1 MAPLHVPRPT
11 SHVLRSSYNYIVIEG
26 NIGAGK
32 TSFASQLAEE
42 CNARL
47 ILEQF
52 EENSF
57 LPKFYEDPARYA
69 FPLELSFLADRYQ
82 QLKSQFTTSDI
93 FKTFTVADYFIFK
106 SLIFASKNLEPL
118 EYGLY
123 SKLFAIVS
131 SVVPKPDL
139 IVYLYL
145 NLENLK
151 KNIEKRGRPY
161 EQNIQFEY
169 LDKIQNGYLE
179 FLRLQPDLRVLLIDT
194 NGLDFVERH
203 HDYLWMK
210 ELIMKEYPVGM
221 HRVQKSSSGL

>member
-1 MAPLHVPRPT
+1 M
-11 SHVLRSSYNYIVIEG
+11 YNYIVIEG

-32 TSFASQLAEE
+32 TSLATALSLEF
-42 CNARL
+42 NARL

-82 QLKSQFTTSDI
+82 QLKSQFAAVDL
-93 FKTFTVADYFIFK
+93 FKSFTVADYFIYK

-118 EYGLY
+118 EFGLY
-123 SKLFAIVS
+123 NKLFTIVS

-145 NLENLK
+145 DVEHLK
-151 KNIEKRGRPY
+151 RNIEKRGRPY
-161 EQNIQFEY
+161 EQQIQFEY
-169 LDKIQNGYLE
+169 LDKIQTGYLDY
-179 FLRLQPDLRVLLIDT
+179 LRQQQDLRIVMIET
-194 NGLDFVERH
+194 NGLDFVH
-203 HDYLWMK
+203 NSNDYEWIK
-210 ELIMKEYPVGM
+210 AQIMKEYPIGL
-221 HRVQKSSSGL
+221 HRILQ

>member
-1 MAPLHVPRPT
+1 V
-11 SHVLRSSYNYIVIEG
+11 YNYIVIEG

-32 TSFASQLAEE
+32 TSFATLLAEE

-57 LPKFYEDPARYA
+57 LPKFYEDPVRYA

-82 QLKSQFTTSDI
+82 QLKAQFNASDM

-106 SLIFASKNLEPL
+106 SLIFASKNLESL
-118 EYGLY
+118 EFGLY
-123 SKLFAIVS
+123 SKLFSIVS
-131 SVVPKPDL
+131 SVVPKPDM

-161 EQNIQFEY
+161 EQNIQFDYLEKIQSGY
-169 LDKIQNGYLE
+169 LD
-179 FLRLQPDLRVLLIDT
+179 FLRQQPDLRVLVIDT
-194 NGLDFVERH
+194 NGLDFVGRRD
-203 HDYLWMK
+203 DYLWIK
-210 ELIMKEYPVGM
+210 ELTMSEYPLGM
-221 HRVQKSSSGL
+221 HRIQNPAHGM

>member
-1 MAPLHVPRPT
+1 M
-11 SHVLRSSYNYIVIEG
+11 YNYIVIEG

-32 TSFASQLAEE
+32 TSLASRISAEL
-42 CNARL
+42 NASL

-82 QLKSQFTTSDI
+82 QLKNHFNKPDLFTS
-93 FKTFTVADYFIFK
+93 FTIADYFIFK
-106 SLIFASKNLEPL
+106 SLIFASRNLEQL
-118 EYGLY
+118 EFGLY
-123 SKLFAIVS
+123 GKLFNIVS

-145 NLENLK
+145 SLDNLK
-151 KNIEKRGRPY
+151 KNIQKRGRAY

-169 LDKIQNGYLE
+169 LDKIQTGYLD
-179 FLRLQPDLRVLLIDT
+179 FLRQQPDLRILLIDT
-194 NGLDFVERH
+194 NELDFVNREV
-203 HDYLWMK
+203 DYQWIK
-210 ELIMKEYPVGM
+210 EMVLKDYPVGITM
-221 HRVQKSSSGL
+221 VTK

>member
-1 MAPLHVPRPT
+1 M
-11 SHVLRSSYNYIVIEG
+11 YNYIVIEG

-32 TSFASQLAEE
+32 TSFASLLAEE

-82 QLKSQFTTSDI
+82 QLKSQFNASDL

-118 EYGLY
+118 EFGLY
-123 SKLFAIVS
+123 SKLFSIVS
-131 SVVPKPDL
+131 SVVPKPDM

-145 NLENLK
+145 NLDNLK

-169 LDKIQNGYLE
+169 LEKIQGGYLE
-179 FLRLQPDLRVLLIDT
+179 FLRQQSDLRVLVIDT
-194 NGLDFVERH
+194 NGLDFVSRRK
-203 HDYLWMK
+203 DYLYLK
-210 ELIMKEYPVGM
+210 ELTMKEYPLGM
-221 HRVQKSSSGL
+221 HRIL

>member
-1 MAPLHVPRPT
+1 V
-11 SHVLRSSYNYIVIEG
+11 YNYIVIEG

-32 TSFASQLAEE
+32 TSFASLLAEE
-42 CNARL
+42 YNARL

-82 QLKSQFTTSDI
+82 QLKAQFNAPDM

-131 SVVPKPDL
+131 SVVPKPDM

-145 NLENLK
+145 SLENLK

-161 EQNIQFEY
+161 EQNIQFDY
-169 LDKIQNGYLE
+169 LERIQKGYLE
-179 FLRLQPDLRVLLIDT
+179 FLRQQTDLRVLVIDT
-194 NGLDFVERH
+194 NGLDFVGRRN
-203 HDYLWMK
+203 DYFWIK
-210 ELIMKEYPVGM
+210 ELTMREYPMGM
-221 HRVQKSSSGL
+221 HQIQ

>member
-1 MAPLHVPRPT
+1 M
-11 SHVLRSSYNYIVIEG
+11 YNYIVIEG

-32 TSFASQLAEE
+32 TSLATALSLEF
-42 CNARL
+42 NARL

-82 QLKSQFTTSDI
+82 QLKSQFAAVDL
-93 FKTFTVADYFIFK
+93 FKSFTVADYFIYK

-118 EYGLY
+118 EFGLY
-123 SKLFAIVS
+123 NKLFTIVS

-145 NLENLK
+145 DVEHLK
-151 KNIEKRGRPY
+151 RNIEKRGRPY
-161 EQNIQFEY
+161 EQQIQFEY
-169 LDKIQNGYLE
+169 LDKIQTGYLDY
-179 FLRLQPDLRVLLIDT
+179 LRQQQDLRIVLIET
-194 NGLDFVERH
+194 NGLDFVH
-203 HDYLWMK
+203 NSNDYEWIK
-210 ELIMKEYPVGM
+210 AQIMKEYPIGL
-221 HRVQKSSSGL
+221 HRILQ

>member
-1 MAPLHVPRPT
+1 M
-11 SHVLRSSYNYIVIEG
+11 YNYIVIEG

-32 TSFASQLAEE
+32 TSFASLLAEE
-42 CNARL
+42 YNARL

-82 QLKSQFTTSDI
+82 QLKSQFNAPDM

-118 EYGLY
+118 EFGLY
-123 SKLFAIVS
+123 SKLFSIVS
-131 SVVPKPDL
+131 SVVPKPDM

-145 NLENLK
+145 NLGNLK

-169 LDKIQNGYLE
+169 LEKIQTGYLE
-179 FLRLQPDLRVLLIDT
+179 FLRQQSDLRVLVIDT
-194 NGLDFVERH
+194 NGMDFVSRRD
-203 HDYLWMK
+203 DYHRIKDLM
-210 ELIMKEYPVGM
+210 MQEYPLGM
-221 HRVQKSSSGL
+221 HHIQ

>member
-1 MAPLHVPRPT
+1 V
-11 SHVLRSSYNYIVIEG
+11 YNYIVIEG

-32 TSFASQLAEE
+32 TSFASLLAEE
-42 CNARL
+42 YNARL

-82 QLKSQFTTSDI
+82 QLKSQFNASDM

-118 EYGLY
+118 EFGLY
-123 SKLFAIVS
+123 SKLFSIVS
-131 SVVPKPDL
+131 SVVPRPDM

-145 NLENLK
+145 NLDNLK

-169 LDKIQNGYLE
+169 LEKIQTGYLE
-179 FLRLQPDLRVLLIDT
+179 FLRQQSDLRVLVIDT
-194 NGLDFVERH
+194 NGLDFVGKPG
-203 HDYLWMK
+203 DYRWIK
-210 ELIMKEYPVGM
+210 ELIMKEYTLGM
-221 HRVQKSSSGL
+221 HHIQNITYPG

>member
-1 MAPLHVPRPT
+1 M
-11 SHVLRSSYNYIVIEG
+11 YNYIVIEG

-32 TSFASQLAEE
+32 TSFASMLSED

-57 LPKFYEDPARYA
+57 LPKFYEDQARYA

-82 QLKSQFTTSDI
+82 QLKTHFSTPDM

-106 SLIFASKNLEPL
+106 SLIFASKNLETL
-118 EYGLY
+118 EFGLY
-123 SKLFAIVS
+123 SKLFSIVS
-131 SVVPKPDL
+131 SVVPKPDM

-145 NLENLK
+145 SLENLK

-161 EQNIQFEY
+161 EQNIQFDY
-169 LDKIQNGYLE
+169 LEKIQQGYLE
-179 FLRLQPDLRVLLIDT
+179 YLRQQSDLRVLVIDT
-194 NGLDFVERH
+194 NGMDFIARPS
-203 HDYLWMK
+203 DYLWLKGLTMQ
-210 ELIMKEYPVGM
+210 EYPLGM
-221 HRVQKSSSGL
+221 HFIQNPGQVV

>member
-1 MAPLHVPRPT
+1 L
-11 SHVLRSSYNYIVIEG
+11 YNYIVIEG

-32 TSFASQLAEE
+32 TSFATRLAEE

-82 QLKSQFTTSDI
+82 QLKGQFGASDM
-93 FKTFTVADYFIFK
+93 FKTFTIADYFIFK
-106 SLIFASKNLEPL
+106 SLIFASRNLEQL
-118 EYGLY
+118 EFGLY

-145 NLENLK
+145 SLDNLK
-151 KNIEKRGRPY
+151 KNIQKRGRPY
-161 EQNIQFEY
+161 EQNIQFDY
-169 LDKIQNGYLE
+169 LEKIQTVNLD
-179 FLRLQPDLRVLLIDT
+179 FLRQQPDQRVLLIDT
-194 NGLDFVERH
+194 NDLDFVERNE
-203 HDYLWMK
+203 DYLWMK
-210 ELIMKEYPVGM
+210 EVIFAEYPVGI
-221 HRVQKSSSGL
+221 HRIQKTPEGGLSK

>member
-1 MAPLHVPRPT
+1 M
-11 SHVLRSSYNYIVIEG
+11 YNYIVIEG

-32 TSFASQLAEE
+32 TSFATLLAEE

-82 QLKSQFTTSDI
+82 QLKSQFNAADM

-106 SLIFASKNLEPL
+106 SLIFASKNLESL
-118 EYGLY
+118 EFGLY
-123 SKLFAIVS
+123 SKLFSIVS
-131 SVVPKPDL
+131 SVVPKPDM

-151 KNIEKRGRPY
+151 SNIEKRGRPY
-161 EQNIQFEY
+161 EQNIQFDY
-169 LDKIQNGYLE
+169 LEKIQTGYLE
-179 FLRLQPDLRVLLIDT
+179 FLRQQSDLRVLVIDT
-194 NGLDFVERH
+194 NGLDFVGRSS
-203 HDYLWMK
+203 DYEWLK
-210 ELIMKEYPVGM
+210 GIIMAEYSLGM
-221 HRVQKSSSGL
+221 HHIQGPVSGE

>member
-1 MAPLHVPRPT
+1 M
-11 SHVLRSSYNYIVIEG
+11 YNYIVIEG

-32 TSFASQLAEE
+32 TSFASLLAEE
-42 CNARL
+42 YNARL

-82 QLKSQFTTSDI
+82 QLKSQFNATDM

-106 SLIFASKNLEPL
+106 SLIFASKNLESL
-118 EYGLY
+118 EFGLY

-131 SVVPKPDL
+131 SVVPKPDM

-161 EQNIQFEY
+161 EQNIQFDY
-169 LDKIQNGYLE
+169 LEKIQKGYLE
-179 FLRLQPDLRVLLIDT
+179 FLRQQTDLRVLVIDT
-194 NGLDFVERH
+194 NGLDFVSRPA
-203 HDYLWMK
+203 DYLWLKKTTMQ
-210 ELIMKEYPVGM
+210 EYPLGM
-221 HRVQKSSSGL
+221 HHIQHSF

>member
-1 MAPLHVPRPT
+1 MSIT
-11 SHVLRSSYNYIVIEG
+11 NYIVIEG

-32 TSFASQLAEE
+32 TSLASRLAEE
-42 CNARL
+42 QGARL

-82 QLKSQFTTSDI
+82 QLKNHFNASDLFQPLTI
-93 FKTFTVADYFIFK
+93 ADYFIFK

-118 EYGLY
+118 EFGLY
-123 SKLFAIVS
+123 GKMFNIVS
-131 SVVPKPDL
+131 SGVPKPDL

-145 NLENLK
+145 SSENLK
-151 KNIEKRGRPY
+151 KNIEKRGRSY

-169 LDKIQNGYLE
+169 LDKIQSGYLD
-179 FLRLQPDLRVLLIDT
+179 FLRQQSDLRILLIDT
-194 NGLDFVERH
+194 NGLDFVNREE
-203 HDYLWMK
+203 DYAWIK
-210 ELIMKEYPVGM
+210 SLISKEYSVGI
-221 HRVQKSSSGL
+221 HTIVNYR

>member
-1 MAPLHVPRPT
+1 M
-11 SHVLRSSYNYIVIEG
+11 YNYIVIEG

-32 TSFASQLAEE
+32 TSLSTAIAAEY
-42 CNARL
+42 NARL

-82 QLKSQFTTSDI
+82 QLKDQFAAADI
-93 FKTFTVADYFIFK
+93 FKTFTIADYFIFK
-106 SLIFASKNLEPL
+106 SLIFASRNLETL
-118 EYGLY
+118 EFGLY
-123 SKLFAIVS
+123 KKLFDIVS

-151 KNIEKRGRPY
+151 NNILKRGRPY
-161 EQNIQFEY
+161 EQQIQFEY
-169 LDKIQNGYLE
+169 LDKIQTGYLE
-179 FLRLQPDLRVLLIDT
+179 FLKQQSQLRILLIDT
-194 NGLDFVERH
+194 NSLDFVNNPA
-203 HDYLWMK
+203 DYQWIK
-210 ELIMKEYPVGM
+210 ELIMKDYPVGI
-221 HRVQKSSSGL
+221 HRIAKDIW

>member
-1 MAPLHVPRPT
+1 M
-11 SHVLRSSYNYIVIEG
+11 YNYIVIEG

-32 TSFASQLAEE
+32 TSFATLMAEE
-42 CNARL
+42 FNARL

-82 QLKSQFTTSDI
+82 QLKSLFTASDI
-93 FKTFTVADYFIFK
+93 FKSFTVADYFIFK

-118 EYGLY
+118 EFGLY
-123 SKLFAIVS
+123 SKLFSIVS
-131 SVVPKPDL
+131 SVVPKPDM

-145 NLENLK
+145 SLENLR

-169 LDKIQNGYLE
+169 LEKIQKGYLE
-179 FLRLQPDLRVLLIDT
+179 FLRRQPELRVLVIDT
-194 NGLDFVERH
+194 NGLDFVGRRA
-203 HDYLWMK
+203 DYLWLK
-210 ELIMKEYPVGM
+210 DKIMKEYPMGM
-221 HRVQKSSSGL
+221 HHIQ

>member
-1 MAPLHVPRPT
+1 V
-11 SHVLRSSYNYIVIEG
+11 YNYIVIEG

-32 TSFASQLAEE
+32 TSFASLLAEE
-42 CNARL
+42 YNARL

-82 QLKSQFTTSDI
+82 QLKSQFNATDM

-106 SLIFASKNLEPL
+106 SLIFASKNLESL
-118 EYGLY
+118 EFGLY

-131 SVVPKPDL
+131 SVVPKPDM

-161 EQNIQFEY
+161 EQNIQFDY
-169 LDKIQNGYLE
+169 LEKIQKGYLE
-179 FLRLQPDLRVLLIDT
+179 FLRQQTDLRVLVIDT
-194 NGLDFVERH
+194 NGLDFVSRPA
-203 HDYLWMK
+203 DYLWLKKTTMQ
-210 ELIMKEYPVGM
+210 EYPLGM
-221 HRVQKSSSGL
+221 HHIQHSF

>member
-1 MAPLHVPRPT
+1 M
-11 SHVLRSSYNYIVIEG
+11 YNYIVIEG

-32 TSFASQLAEE
+32 TSLATALSVEF
-42 CNARL
+42 NARL

-82 QLKSQFTTSDI
+82 QLKSQFAAVDL
-93 FKTFTVADYFIFK
+93 FKSFTVADYFIYK

-118 EYGLY
+118 EFGLY
-123 SKLFAIVS
+123 NKLFTIVS

-145 NLENLK
+145 DVEHLK
-151 KNIEKRGRPY
+151 RNIEKRGRPY
-161 EQNIQFEY
+161 EQQIQFEY
-169 LDKIQNGYLE
+169 LDKIQTGYLDY
-179 FLRLQPDLRVLLIDT
+179 LRQQQDLRIVLIET
-194 NGLDFVERH
+194 NGLDFVH
-203 HDYLWMK
+203 NSNDYEWIK
-210 ELIMKEYPVGM
+210 AQIMKEYPIGL
-221 HRVQKSSSGL
+221 HRILQ

>member
-1 MAPLHVPRPT
+1 M
-11 SHVLRSSYNYIVIEG
+11 YNYIVIEG

-32 TSFASQLAEE
+32 TSFASLLAEE

-82 QLKSQFTTSDI
+82 QLKSQFNASDM

-118 EYGLY
+118 EFGLY
-123 SKLFAIVS
+123 SKLFSIVS
-131 SVVPKPDL
+131 SVVPKPDM

-161 EQNIQFEY
+161 EQNIQFDY
-169 LDKIQNGYLE
+169 LEKIQTGYLE
-179 FLRLQPDLRVLLIDT
+179 FLRQQTDLRVLVIDT
-194 NGLDFVERH
+194 NALDFVGLRS
-203 HDYLWMK
+203 DYDWLRD
-210 ELIMKEYPVGM
+210 LVLKEYPLGM
-221 HRVQKSSSGL
+221 HHIQNLAFGD